1 MGSEQFS
8 CSEGLA
14 MITKKQILLVLRI
27 ILGGIFVYAS
37 IDKIF
42 HPAAFAEMIYNYQIL
57 PDVFINLSALVLP
70 WLELCIGVCLISGK
84 WMPGAAF
91 LLNVLL
97 IIFFAALLFNLYRG
111 ININCGCFST
121 SAKPSESGSMIT
133 DVIRDAVFLAMA
145 IYLFIQTYIENRRRA
160 E

>member
-1 MGSEQFS
+1 
-8 CSEGLA
+8 
-14 MITKKQILLVLRI
+14 MITKKQIILVLRI

-37 IDKIF
+37 IDKF
-42 HPAAFAEMIYNYQIL
+42 LHPAAFAEMIYNYQIL
-57 PDVFINLSALVLP
+57 PDVLINLSALILP
-70 WLELCIGVCLISGK
+70 WLELFIGVCLIAGK

-97 IIFFAALLFNLYRG
+97 LIFFAALLFNLYRG

-121 SAKPSESGSMIT
+121 SATPSEADSMLT

-145 IYLFIQTYIENRRRA
+145 IYLFIEVYIENHRRP